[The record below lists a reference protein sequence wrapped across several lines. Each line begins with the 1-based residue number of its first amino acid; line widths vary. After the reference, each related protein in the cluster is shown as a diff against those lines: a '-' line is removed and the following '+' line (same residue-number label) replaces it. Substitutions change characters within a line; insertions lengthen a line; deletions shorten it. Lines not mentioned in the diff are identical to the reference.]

1 MMMTKKLGTIVFAVA
16 MAFLVAGPSVAQEPD
31 LAAKTAAAKTAT
43 DHEAL
48 AAEYSKE
55 ATAAKEEASRHD
67 KMAAS
72 YRGAGT
78 AGQRMQEHC
87 GVLAKNYRAQAKEL
101 EALAEG
107 HRAQAKKLGK

>member
-1 MMMTKKLGTIVFAVA
+1 MTMTKKLGTIVFAVA
-16 MAFLVAGPSVAQEPD
+16 MTFLVAGPAVAQAPD
-31 LAAKTAAAKTAT
+31 LAAKIAAAKTAA

-55 ATAAKEEASRHD
+55 ATAAQEEASRHD

-87 GVLAKNYRAQAKEL
+87 SVIAKNYRAQAKEL
-101 EALAEG
+101 EALAAA
-107 HRAQAKKLGK
+107 HRAEAKKLGK